1 VGSAFS
7 YQITASN
14 SPTSYA
20 ATTLPAGLSLNSSTG
35 AISGTPS
42 AAGNT
47 TVTLS
52 ATNSGGTGSGNLT
65 IRVAPAAPVISS
77 ATTANA
83 TVGSAFSYQITA
95 SNSPTSYAATTLP
108 EGLSL
113 NSSTGAITG
122 TPTAVG
128 NTTVTLSAT
137 NSGGTGSG
145 NLTIRV
151 APAAPVISSA
161 TTANGTV
168 GSAFSYQIT
177 ASNSPTSYAATTL
190 PAGLSLNSSTGAITG
205 TPSAVG
211 NTTVTL
217 SASNAGGTG
226 SGNLTIRVAA
236 AAPVI
241 SSATTANGTVGSAF
255 SYQIT
260 ASNSPTSYAVS
271 GILPAG
277 LSLNPKT
284 GLFSGIPKRV
294 GETTVN
300 IRVQNDVGAT
310 SQLLTIRVLPQAP
323 VIQSAFSTT
332 GTMGKAFRY
341 QITARNSPT
350 SYSVSEP
357 LPVGLSLNATSGLI
371 SGTPTEVGNVTIT
384 ISASNG
390 GGLGSRLITIRILPQ
405 SPVITSA
412 ATVNGSV
419 GSAFSHQ
426 ITASN
431 SPTSYSVSGTLPP
444 GLTLDGA
451 TGLISGTPTRIGHR
465 KITVR
470 AVNAGGTG
478 VKIIRIVIK
487 RSTLF

>member
-1 VGSAFS
+1 
-7 YQITASN
+7 
-14 SPTSYA
+14 
-20 ATTLPAGLSLNSSTG
+20 
-35 AISGTPS
+35 
-42 AAGNT
+42 
-47 TVTLS
+47 
-52 ATNSGGTGSGNLT
+52 
-65 IRVAPAAPVISS
+65 
-77 ATTANA
+77 
-83 TVGSAFSYQITA
+83 
-95 SNSPTSYAATTLP
+95 
-108 EGLSL
+108 
-113 NSSTGAITG
+113 
-122 TPTAVG
+122 
-128 NTTVTLSAT
+128 
-137 NSGGTGSG
+137 
-145 NLTIRV
+145 
-151 APAAPVISSA
+151 
-161 TTANGTV
+161 
-168 GSAFSYQIT
+168 
-177 ASNSPTSYAATTL
+177 
-190 PAGLSLNSSTGAITG
+190 
-205 TPSAVG
+205 
-211 NTTVTL
+211 
-217 SASNAGGTG
+217 
-226 SGNLTIRVAA
+226 
-236 AAPVI
+236 VI